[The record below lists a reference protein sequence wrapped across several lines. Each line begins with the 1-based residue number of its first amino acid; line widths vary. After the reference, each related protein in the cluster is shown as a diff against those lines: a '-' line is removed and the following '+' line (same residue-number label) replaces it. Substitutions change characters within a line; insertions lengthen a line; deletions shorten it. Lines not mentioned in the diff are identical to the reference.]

1 MAAKVKYDSVKVG
14 DEIPKYVVEGV
25 TRPDFVRYA
34 GASGDFVPLHY
45 DQTFVEA
52 AGIPTVFAQG
62 MFTAGLLSR
71 AVTDYVGVG
80 NVRRFQVRFATRV
93 WPGDVVTCTGKIT
106 NKVEKDGEKQIEG
119 DLIVSYSF
127 KQHNNFDRA
136 RLGWKPSAAWQ
147 VGVESVLLK
156 GDDYRVRQNGVFAG
170 TSLDNGLSLSV
181 SVGRSSPR
189 DESRSTYF
197 GIGIA
202 KSL

>member
-25 TRPDFVRYA
+25 TRP
-34 GASGDFVPLHY
+34 DFVPLHY

-62 MFTAGLLSR
+62 MFTAGLLSK

-119 DLIVSYSF
+119 DLIVMNQKGEPAIRGSF
-127 KQHNNFDRA
+127 RA
-136 RLGWKPSAAWQ
+136 ACA
-147 VGVESVLLK
+147 
-156 GDDYRVRQNGVFAG
+156 
-170 TSLDNGLSLSV
+170 
-181 SVGRSSPR
+181 
-189 DESRSTYF
+189 
-197 GIGIA
+197 
-202 KSL
+202 